1 MGFRTSKQMIFFPNK
16 RKISL
21 ARLSL
26 IVAITGVTCMVFLA
40 GVHVG
45 VQNAS
50 LISDTTPLLTAE
62 LAAIS
67 R

>member
-1 MGFRTSKQMIFFPNK
+1 MIFFPNK

-21 ARLSL
+21 GRLSL
-26 IVAITGVTCMVFLA
+26 IAAITGVACVVFLA
-40 GVHVG
+40 GVRVG
-45 VQNAS
+45 AKNAS

-62 LAAIS
+62 LATIS

>member
-1 MGFRTSKQMIFFPNK
+1 
-16 RKISL
+16 
-21 ARLSL
+21 
-26 IVAITGVTCMVFLA
+26 MVFLA

-45 VQNAS
+45 AQNAS
-50 LISDTTPLLTAE
+50 LISDTTPLLTVE

>member
-16 RKISL
+16 RKVSF

-26 IVAITGVTCMVFLA
+26 IAAITVVTCVVFLA
-40 GVHVG
+40 GVRVG

-50 LISDTTPLLTAE
+50 FIGETTPILTAG
-62 LAAIS
+62 LSIIA